1 MLTVGPPRAAGPA
14 TALVA
19 ACHNLSVTAL
29 IDPQTID
36 IYDPDGYVAAA
47 PHEVFAHLRRAQ
59 PVFRQPMP
67 DGTFYWAVL
76 RHADVVEVSREP
88 LRYSAQVGGV
98 VLEDMAPEQLE
109 TSKNMLLMM
118 DPPRHTV
125 LRKEVAHLF
134 KARAIA
140 ELEAAIRKVCREIL
154 DRAAAQGDVEFV
166 HEVAASLPSQVF
178 GEMMRIPEED
188 RGDINRWAE
197 QSTSGT
203 DPDVNPDGYASGTP
217 SDGNVQMA
225 AYGYEYAVRRRGE
238 SGDDLGLALLH
249 TEVDGQEMTDLEFA
263 YFFVQLVTA
272 GNDTTRTMLSSG
284 LHELLEHPE
293 QMALLRG
300 NRALI
305 PSAVE
310 EILRYANPL
319 HYFRRTATEDAVIGG
334 QPIAAGEKLAM
345 MYTSANRDEAVFAD
359 PDTFDIT
366 RSPNPHL
373 SFGIAEHFCLGV
385 HLARL
390 EGRVFFDE
398 LLTRF
403 PVIEATGDASRMRS
417 NLNNALKTLPVRL
430 AS

>member
-1 MLTVGPPRAAGPA
+1 MPGVTTVTTPE
-14 TALVA
+14 
-19 ACHNLSVTAL
+19 
-29 IDPQTID
+29 TID
-36 IYDPDGYVAAA
+36 ICDPDGYVAAA
-47 PHEVFAHLRRAQ
+47 PHDVFAYLRREH
-59 PVFRQPMP
+59 PVFRQEMP
-67 DGTFYWAVL
+67 DGTFYWAVM
-76 RHADVVEVSREP
+76 RHADVVEVSRNP
-88 LRYSAQVGGV
+88 LRFSAQVGGV
-98 VLEDMAPEQLE
+98 VLEDMPPERLE
-109 TSKNMLLMM
+109 QSKNMLLMM
-118 DPPRHTV
+118 DPPRHTA

-140 ELEAAIRKVCREIL
+140 PLESAIRKVCGDIL

-166 HEVAASLPSQVF
+166 HEVAAHLPSQVF

-188 RGDINRWAE
+188 RADINRWAE
-197 QSTSGT
+197 MSTSGT
-203 DPDVNPDGYASGTP
+203 DPDVNPDGYAGGDQSEG
-217 SDGNVQMA
+217 SVKMA

-238 SGDDLGLALLH
+238 TGDDLGLALLH
-249 TEVDGQEMTDLEFA
+249 TEIDGQPMSDLEFA

-284 LHELLEHPE
+284 VLELLNHPE
-293 QMALLRG
+293 QLELLRAQ
-300 NRALI
+300 RSLI

-319 HYFRRTATEDAVIGG
+319 HYFRRTATEDTEIGG
-334 QPIAAGEKLAM
+334 QPIAAGDKLAM
-345 MYTSANRDEAVFAD
+345 MYTSANRDEAVFID
-359 PDTFDIT
+359 PDRFDIT

-403 PVIEATGDASRMRS
+403 PTIEQTGDALRFRS
-417 NLNNALKTLPVRL
+417 NLNNALKVLPIRL
-430 AS
+430 GA

>member
-1 MLTVGPPRAAGPA
+1 MA
-14 TALVA
+14 TAGAGRHNSLVTTTFDP
-19 ACHNLSVTAL
+19 TA
-29 IDPQTID
+29 ID

-47 PHEVFAHLRRAQ
+47 PHEVFAHLRREH
-59 PVFRQPMP
+59 PVWRQEMP
-67 DGTFYWAVL
+67 DGTFYWAVM

-88 LRYSAQVGGV
+88 LRFSAQVGGV

-109 TSKNMLLMM
+109 QSKNMLLMM
-118 DPPRHTV
+118 DPPRHTQ

-140 ELEAAIRKVCREIL
+140 TLEAAIRKVCREIL
-154 DRAAAQGDVEFV
+154 DRAAERGEVEFV
-166 HEVAASLPSQVF
+166 HDVAAYLPSQVF
-178 GEMMRIPEED
+178 GEMMGIPEAD
-188 RGDINRWAE
+188 RADINRWAE
-197 QSTSGT
+197 QSTSGS
-203 DPDVNPDGYASGTP
+203 DPDVNPDAASGGGA
-217 SDGNVQMA
+217 SEGSVQMA
-225 AYGYEYAVRRRGE
+225 AYGYQYAMRRRGE
-238 SGDDLGLALLH
+238 QGDDIGLALLR
-249 TEVDGQEMTDLEFA
+249 TEIDGQPMTDLEFA

-284 LHELLEHPE
+284 LCELLRHPDQLE
-293 QMALLRG
+293 RLRAD
-300 NRALI
+300 RSLI

-319 HYFRRTATEDAVIGG
+319 HYFRRTATEDAEIAG
-334 QPIAAGEKLAM
+334 QPIAAGEKIAM

-359 PDTFDIT
+359 PDRFDIT

-373 SFGIAEHFCLGV
+373 SFGIADHFCLGV

-403 PVIEATGDASRMRS
+403 PAIEQTGAPTRFRS
-417 NLNNALKTLPVRL
+417 NLNNALKTLPIRL
-430 AS
+430 GA

>member
-1 MLTVGPPRAAGPA
+1 MPL
-14 TALVA
+14 
-19 ACHNLSVTAL
+19 VTAVM
-29 IDPQTID
+29 DPDTID

-47 PHEVFAHLRRAQ
+47 PHEVFAHLRREH
-59 PVFRQPMP
+59 PVYRQAMP
-67 DGTFYWAVL
+67 DGTAYWAVL
-76 RHADVVEVSREP
+76 RHADVVEVSRDP
-88 LRYSAQVGGV
+88 LLFSAEVGGV
-98 VLEDMAPEQLE
+98 VLEDMPPERLE
-109 TSKNMLLMM
+109 QSKNMLLMM

-140 ELEAAIRKVCREIL
+140 PLEAAIGKVSREIL
-154 DRAAAQGDVEFV
+154 ERAGEQGDVEFV
-166 HEVAASLPSQVF
+166 HEVAAHLPSQVF
-178 GEMMRIPEED
+178 GEMMRIPEAD
-188 RGDINRWAE
+188 RADINRWAE
-197 QSTSGT
+197 MSTSGT
-203 DPDVNPDGYASGTP
+203 DPDVNPDGYAGGDQSEG
-217 SDGNVQMA
+217 SVQMA

-238 SGDDLGLALLH
+238 TGDDLGLALLH
-249 TEVDGQEMTDLEFA
+249 TEIDGEPMTDLEFA

-284 LHELLEHPE
+284 LMELLAHPD
-293 QMALLRG
+293 QMELLRG

-305 PSAVE
+305 PTAIE

-319 HYFRRTATEDAVIGG
+319 HYFRRTATADTRIGD

-359 PDTFDIT
+359 PDRFDIT

-390 EGRVFFDE
+390 EGRVFLDE
-398 LLTRF
+398 MLTRF
-403 PVIEATGDASRMRS
+403 PSIEQTGDALRFRS
-417 NLNNALKTLPVRL
+417 NLNNALKVLPIRL
-430 AS
+430 A

>member
-1 MLTVGPPRAAGPA
+1 MAGARGGGQNRPVTLAMDPA
-14 TALVA
+14 
-19 ACHNLSVTAL
+19 
-29 IDPQTID
+29 TID

-47 PHEVFAHLRRAQ
+47 PHEAFAYLRREH
-59 PVFRQPMP
+59 PVFRQGMP
-67 DGTFYWAVL
+67 DGTWYWAVM

-88 LRYSAQVGGV
+88 LRFSAEVGGV
-98 VLEDMAPEQLE
+98 VLEDMAPERLE
-109 TSKNMLLMM
+109 QSKNMLLMM
-118 DPPRHTV
+118 DPPRHTL

-140 ELEAAIRKVCREIL
+140 QLEAAVRTVCGDIL

-166 HEVAASLPSQVF
+166 HEVAANLPSEVF
-178 GEMMRIPEED
+178 GEMMGIPAAD
-188 RGDINRWAE
+188 RADINRWAE
-197 QSTSGT
+197 MSTSGT
-203 DPDVNPDGYASGTP
+203 DPDVNPDGYASGDQ
-217 SDGNVQMA
+217 SEGSVQMA

-238 SGDDLGLALLH
+238 TGDDLGLALLH
-249 TEVDGQEMTDLEFA
+249 TEVDGEPLTDLEFA
-263 YFFVQLVTA
+263 FFFVQLVTA

-284 LHELLEHPE
+284 LLELLHHPD
-293 QMALLRG
+293 QMELLRTD
-300 NRALI
+300 RSRI

-319 HYFRRTATEDAVIGG
+319 HYFRRTATEDTEIAG
-334 QPIAAGEKLAM
+334 QPIAAGDKLAM

-359 PDTFDIT
+359 PDRFDIT

-390 EGRVFFDE
+390 EARIFFEE
-398 LLTRF
+398 LLARF
-403 PVIEATGDASRMRS
+403 PVIELTGEPRRMRS
-417 NLNNALKTLPVRL
+417 NLNNALKALPVRL

>member
-1 MLTVGPPRAAGPA
+1 MT
-14 TALVA
+14 
-19 ACHNLSVTAL
+19 
-29 IDPQTID
+29 DPQTID

-47 PHEVFAHLRRAQ
+47 PHEVFAFLRREQ
-59 PVFRQPMP
+59 PVFRQAMP
-67 DGTFYWAVL
+67 DGTAYWAVL

-98 VLEDMAPEQLE
+98 VLEDMTPDRLEQ
-109 TSKNMLLMM
+109 SKNMLLMM

-140 ELEAAIRKVCREIL
+140 QLEGAIRTVCGAIF
-154 DRAAAQGDVEFV
+154 DRAGAAGDVEFV
-166 HEVAASLPSQVF
+166 HEVAANLPSQVF

-188 RGDINRWAE
+188 RDDINRWAE
-197 QSTSGT
+197 MSTSGT
-203 DPDVNPDGYASGTP
+203 DPDVNPDGYASGDP
-217 SDGNVQMA
+217 SEGSVQMA
-225 AYGYEYAVRRRGE
+225 AYGYEYAVRRRSE
-238 SGDDLGLALLH
+238 TGDDLGLALLR
-249 TEVDGQEMTDLEFA
+249 TEVDGQPMTDLEFA

-284 LHELLEHPE
+284 LHALLEHPD
-293 QMALLRG
+293 QMALLRDD
-300 NRALI
+300 RTRI

-310 EILRYANPL
+310 EILRFANPL
-319 HYFRRTATEDAVIGG
+319 HYFRRTATEDSVLGG
-334 QPIAAGEKLAM
+334 QPIASGEKLAM
-345 MYTSANRDEAVFAD
+345 IYTSANRDEEVFAA
-359 PDTFDIT
+359 PDVFDIT

-403 PVIEATGDASRMRS
+403 ARVEQTGDALRMRS
-417 NLNNALKTLPVRL
+417 NLNNALKALPVRL
-430 AS
+430 SA